1 MSDEFG
7 SDIVTIS
14 DDDGNEFVL
23 EFLHTLEYKGE
34 FYMAF
39 LPTDMDEDDED
50 YGLIILKV
58 IKENGEEILGSVDDN
73 DELEAVYEE
82 FAKVLFD
89 GEDGEEDDDGEE

>member
-1 MSDEFG
+1 MSEEFG
-7 SDIVTIS
+7 SDIVTIV

-34 FYMAF
+34 FYIAF

-89 GEDGEEDDDGEE
+89 GEDEEEEEDED

>member
-1 MSDEFG
+1 MSEEFG
-7 SDIVTIS
+7 SDIVTIV

-34 FYMAF
+34 FYIAF

-89 GEDGEEDDDGEE
+89 GEDGDDEDEIE

>member
-7 SDIVTIS
+7 NDIVTIS
-14 DDDGNEFVL
+14 DEEGNEFIL
-23 EFLHTLEYKGE
+23 EHLHTLEYQGVY
-34 FYMAF
+34 YMAF

-58 IKENGEEILGSVDDN
+58 IEEDGEEILGSVDDQE
-73 DELEAVYEE
+73 ELEAVYEE

-89 GEDGEEDDDGEE
+89 EEIDE

>member
-1 MSDEFG
+1 MSEEFG
-7 SDIVTIS
+7 SDIVTIV

-23 EFLHTLEYKGE
+23 EFLHTLEYNGE
-34 FYMAF
+34 FYIAF

-89 GEDGEEDDDGEE
+89 GEDEEEEDETE